1 MDHHGAFP
9 FLKEIILFLTL
20 SGLLIPLLARL
31 RINPVLG
38 FLAVGTLLGPYGL
51 ASLSGQW
58 PWLGYITFAR
68 LEDVEVLA
76 ELGVIFLMFM
86 IGLEMSVNRLWSMRK
101 LVFGMGGLQVGLTA
115 LLIGAIAW
123 SFGNR
128 LEASVILGFLLAFS
142 STAIVM
148 QLLNQRRALGSPLG
162 QASFSILLFQ
172 DLAVIPLLVLISILG
187 AGSGGDSFGAM
198 LGAAALKG
206 VLTVLAIYLVG
217 RRLVRPLFHQ
227 IAANRQPDTFM
238 ALTLLA
244 TLGVAA
250 LTWVA
255 GLSMALGAL
264 LAGLI
269 IAETEFRHQVEVTM
283 EPFRGLMMGLFFL
296 SVGMGID
303 TRAVLDAPLWMP
315 LSVIGLFLL
324 KGVIIF
330 GLLRV
335 FGLSRGRS
343 LEGGLLLSQGG
354 EFAFIVIGLALS
366 FNLLPRDVGQF
377 MLIVVGL
384 SMLAAPLVAH
394 LGRQLGDWL
403 ERRTVEKQ
411 VTGEAEFG
419 DLQGHVII
427 AGFGRVGQ
435 MVGQLLAA
443 QGLRFVAIEQDAALL
458 AHHRRQGVP
467 IVFGDASRPEL
478 LGKLHLASAR
488 AVVLTMDNTAA
499 AVHAVHAVRQVAP
512 EVHIT
517 ARARDESHA
526 LTLLEA
532 GATQV
537 VPETLESSLK
547 VADSVL
553 QVMGVAPELSG
564 ELLAQER
571 QRCLSALREAR

>member
-1 MDHHGAFP
+1 
-9 FLKEIILFLTL
+9 
-20 SGLLIPLLARL
+20 
-31 RINPVLG
+31 
-38 FLAVGTLLGPYGL
+38 
-51 ASLSGQW
+51 
-58 PWLGYITFAR
+58 
-68 LEDVEVLA
+68 
-76 ELGVIFLMFM
+76 
-86 IGLEMSVNRLWSMRK
+86 
-101 LVFGMGGLQVGLTA
+101 
-115 LLIGAIAW
+115 
-123 SFGNR
+123 
-128 LEASVILGFLLAFS
+128 
-142 STAIVM
+142 
-148 QLLNQRRALGSPLG
+148 
-162 QASFSILLFQ
+162 LLFQ

-187 AGSGGDSFGAM
+187 ADAIGAGGESFGAL
-198 LGAAALKG
+198 LGMAALKG
-206 VLTVLAIYLVG
+206 VFTVLVIYLVG
-217 RRLVRPLFHQ
+217 RRVVRPLFHQ

-250 LTWVA
+250 LTWTA

-283 EPFRGLMMGLFFL
+283 EPFRGLLMGLFFL

-303 TRAVLDAPLWMP
+303 TRAVLETPLWLP
-315 LSVIGLFLL
+315 LSVLGLLAL

-335 FGLSRGRS
+335 FGLSWGRA

-366 FNLLPRDVGQF
+366 FNLLPREVGQF

-394 LGRQLGDWL
+394 LGRQLGDAL
-403 ERRTVEKQ
+403 ERRTLARQ
-411 VTGEAEFG
+411 VTPQAEFD
-419 DLQGHVII
+419 DLHDHVIM
-427 AGFGRVGQ
+427 AGYGRVGQ
-435 MVGQLLAA
+435 MVGQLLAG
-443 QGLRFVAIEQDAALL
+443 QGVRFVAIEHDATLL

-467 IVFGDASRPEL
+467 LVFGDASRPEL
-478 LGKLHLASAR
+478 LGKLHLDSAR

-499 AVHAVHAVRQVAP
+499 ALHAVHAVRQLAP
-512 EVHIT
+512 DVHIT

-526 LTLLEA
+526 RTLLDA
-532 GATQV
+532 GATLV

-553 QVMGVAPELSG
+553 QAMGVAPEVSA

-571 QRCLSALREAR
+571 QRCLSALREAL

>member
-1 MDHHGAFP
+1 MSNCKTVE
-9 FLKEIILFLTL
+9 FLQQ
-20 SGLLIPLLARL
+20 LA
-31 RINPVLG
+31 
-38 FLAVGTLLGPYGL
+38 
-51 ASLSGQW
+51 
-58 PWLGYITFAR
+58 
-68 LEDVEVLA
+68 
-76 ELGVIFLMFM
+76 
-86 IGLEMSVNRLWSMRK
+86 
-101 LVFGMGGLQVGLTA
+101 
-115 LLIGAIAW
+115 
-123 SFGNR
+123 
-128 LEASVILGFLLAFS
+128 
-142 STAIVM
+142 
-148 QLLNQRRALGSPLG
+148 
-162 QASFSILLFQ
+162 
-172 DLAVIPLLVLISILG
+172 
-187 AGSGGDSFGAM
+187 
-198 LGAAALKG
+198 
-206 VLTVLAIYLVG
+206 
-217 RRLVRPLFHQ
+217 
-227 IAANRQPDTFM
+227 
-238 ALTLLA
+238 
-244 TLGVAA
+244 
-250 LTWVA
+250 
-255 GLSMALGAL
+255 
-264 LAGLI
+264 
-269 IAETEFRHQVEVTM
+269 
-283 EPFRGLMMGLFFL
+283 
-296 SVGMGID
+296 
-303 TRAVLDAPLWMP
+303 
-315 LSVIGLFLL
+315 
-324 KGVIIF
+324 
-330 GLLRV
+330 
-335 FGLSRGRS
+335 
-343 LEGGLLLSQGG
+343 SQGG